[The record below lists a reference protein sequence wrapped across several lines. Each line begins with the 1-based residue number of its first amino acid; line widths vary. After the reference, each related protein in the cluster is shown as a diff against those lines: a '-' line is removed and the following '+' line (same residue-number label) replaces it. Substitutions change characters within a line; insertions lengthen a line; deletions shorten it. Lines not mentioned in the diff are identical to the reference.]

1 MDKGNGDFT
10 FDFRSFESGGGEG
23 GTGDADGDG
32 TPDDPFAN
40 PDGGPLTRI
49 EAKLDKMAAEKAAE
63 ADANAV
69 KKFDEPA
76 SPDGSWK
83 EAKPSQV
90 NGGDSE
96 VSDGGGGGFHRALRS
111 RGSRVEG
118 PIGRGWQS
126 LRVNDMRDSGGWGV
140 CCGVNRAGSGH
151 RFEPAQEQVGKVGS
165 AAAQMCAAPIG

>member
-1 MDKGNGDFT
+1 MPCAHLCAHFTKRSPPSASTIARTNAVDKGNGDFT

-40 PDGGPLTRI
+40 PDGGPLSRI
-49 EAKLDKMAAEKAAE
+49 EAKLDNMVAEKAAE
-63 ADANAV
+63 TDANAV

-96 VSDGGGGGFHRALRS
+96 VSDVVTSF
-111 RGSRVEG
+111 
-118 PIGRGWQS
+118 
-126 LRVNDMRDSGGWGV
+126 
-140 CCGVNRAGSGH
+140 
-151 RFEPAQEQVGKVGS
+151 
-165 AAAQMCAAPIG
+165 